1 MLQQGLE
8 TIHATSDRLM
18 QFVDS
23 FREVTRIP
31 PPKKTAFH
39 LASLLNDTRALV
51 DFGNVSVSI
60 DVTPQDTMI
69 YADRVQL
76 QQVFVNLLK
85 NAAEACALRGG
96 VQWIEVR
103 SRIAPDEKVCIEVSN
118 SGGAIPADVAENIF
132 TPFFTTKHDGSGIGL
147 AVSKQIIR
155 LHGGTLRLAHNNDE
169 KVTFLIVLE

>member
-1 MLQQGLE
+1 M
-8 TIHATSDRLM
+8 
-18 QFVDS
+18 
-23 FREVTRIP
+23 
-31 PPKKTAFH
+31 
-39 LASLLNDTRALV
+39 
-51 DFGNVSVSI
+51 
-60 DVTPQDTMI
+60 
-69 YADRVQL
+69 

-85 NAAEACALRGG
+85 NAAEACSLRGG